1 MCICGRSVGGSGGDK
16 APAAACNEAAAQNKA
31 ALIRDFKKQLTP
43 TAVIAAGGAGGGDKE
58 WRKPLVTNT
67 HSHTHTQVIGPMFA
81 TYGRLNKYLLCVCV
95 CA

>member
-67 HSHTHTQVIGPMFA
+67 HSHTHTSNWADVRHLWSSKQILAV
-81 TYGRLNKYLLCVCV
+81 CVCV